1 MRNKRGRESYES
13 LIASLRDAVEETEE
27 LDVELDTLHDLV
39 RVIEDEEALCEIQ
52 ALADRIRN
60 ASASIMATAIAI
72 DFLISHSPHISDDSE
87 GGDDA
92 R

>member
-1 MRNKRGRESYES
+1 MINR
-13 LIASLRDAVEETEE
+13 LISSLRYAVEETEE
-27 LDVELDTLHDLV
+27 LDVELDMLHDLV
-39 RVIEDEEALCEIQ
+39 RVIEDEEVLREIQ

-72 DFLISHSPHISDDSE
+72 DFLISRSPGVSDDSE
-87 GGDDA
+87 GCDDA

>member
-1 MRNKRGRESYES
+1 MTSKPRRESYES
-13 LIASLRDAVEETEE
+13 LIASLRDAVWETEE
-27 LDVELDTLHDLV
+27 LDIELDTLHDLV
-39 RVIEDEEALCEIQ
+39 GGIEDEKALREIQ
-52 ALADRIRN
+52 TLADRIRN

>member
-13 LIASLRDAVEETEE
+13 LIVSLRDAVEETEE
-27 LDVELDTLHDLV
+27 LDIELDMLHDLV
-39 RVIEDEEALCEIQ
+39 RVIEDEETRREIQ

-72 DFLISHSPHISDDSE
+72 DFLISLNPRVSDDSE
-87 GGDDA
+87 GCDDA